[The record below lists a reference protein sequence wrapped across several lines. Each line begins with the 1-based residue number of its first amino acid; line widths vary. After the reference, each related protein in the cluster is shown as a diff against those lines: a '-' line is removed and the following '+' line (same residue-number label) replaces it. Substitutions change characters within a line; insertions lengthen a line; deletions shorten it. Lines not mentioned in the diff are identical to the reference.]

1 MLRDKHLLNLHM
13 LNNLLKKLISASSN
27 RSRNIM
33 ALVGLFIALLL
44 ILAAV
49 QIQSNYQQILYSKTS
64 QDSIADFLVINKIIT
79 DKNVGAATLTHV
91 EINDLKQQPFVEKIG
106 TLTPSRF
113 RVGVQSIS
121 KQIPFYTDFFFES
134 VPNEF
139 LDINTPGWQWNE
151 NSSFIP
157 MVIPNMFLDMYNFGF
172 AQSQHL
178 PQLSQDL
185 VKNLPV
191 QIDIQTSNGVINYYG
206 KVVGFSDRI
215 SSVLVPQSF
224 MDWANKKYG
233 TDVNVQPSR
242 VIVQTKNAAD
252 TKLTSYLSA
261 HNLSTNAEKTR
272 FEKYHGIINAV
283 VLTSWV
289 TGAIIFLFA
298 LLIFTLFIQLTIAS
312 SKEEISLLITL
323 GAAPKQLQR
332 FLLKRFIPSNV
343 ISIVITLVLVAIIQF
358 VLHYM
363 LATQNIFVSRYL
375 SYYTIIA
382 AIVLLVLITIVNF
395 QSVRKYIAGSA

>member
-1 MLRDKHLLNLHM
+1 M
-13 LNNLLKKLISASSN
+13 LNTLLKKLIRASSN
-27 RSRNIM
+27 RSRNLM
-33 ALVGLFIALLL
+33 AVIGLFIALLL

-49 QIQSNYQQILYSKTS
+49 QIQSNYQQILYSKTN

-79 DKNVGAATLTHV
+79 DKNIGEATLTNTD
-91 EINDLKQQPFVEKIG
+91 INDLKQQSFVEKIG

-134 VPNEF
+134 VPDDF
-139 LDINTPGWQWNE
+139 LDVHSPNWQWNE
-151 NSSFIP
+151 NSAYIP
-157 MVIPNMFLDMYNFGF
+157 MIIPNMFLDMYNFGF

-191 QIDIQTSNGVINYYG
+191 QIDIQTTNGVVNYYG

-224 MDWANKKYG
+224 MNWANKKFG
-233 TDVNVQPSR
+233 ADVSVQPSR
-242 VIVQTKNAAD
+242 VIIQTKNAAD
-252 TKLTSYLSA
+252 TKLTDYLIQ

-272 FEKYHGIINAV
+272 FEKYRGIINAV
-283 VLTSWV
+283 IITSWV

-298 LLIFTLFIQLTIAS
+298 LLVFTLFIQLTIAS
-312 SKEEISLLITL
+312 AKEEIGLLITL
-323 GAAPKQLQR
+323 GIAPKQLQR
-332 FLLKRFIPSNV
+332 FLLKQFIPSNI
-343 ISIVITLVLVAIIQF
+343 ISVVLTLILIAIMQF
-358 VLHYM
+358 VLQKI
-363 LATQNIFVSRYL
+363 LAAQNIFINPYL
-375 SYYTIIA
+375 SLYTLIA
-382 AIVLLVLITIVNF
+382 ALIMCMLLTFVNMRSVKRYTLIT
-395 QSVRKYIAGSA
+395 